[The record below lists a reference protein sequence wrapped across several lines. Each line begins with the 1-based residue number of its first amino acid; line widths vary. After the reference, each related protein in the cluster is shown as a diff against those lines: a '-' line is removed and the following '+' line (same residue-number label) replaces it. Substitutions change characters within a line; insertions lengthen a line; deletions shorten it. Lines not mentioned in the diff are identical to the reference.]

1 MSENEVRNLFKEFGQ
16 VEDCTV
22 LRDSDGRSKGIFIE
36 SNLYNHLK
44 NFIEIYRKLF
54 LLLRIILIL

>member
-44 NFIEIYRKLF
+44 NFI
-54 LLLRIILIL
+54 